1 VTVGRG
7 VITGVS
13 VSHVRASV
21 DQLEVADPESQRRA
35 VEQCLDE
42 PGVEEAFVLQTCNRV
57 EGYVVADEYET
68 GRGALET
75 LVGDVEADAVVE
87 MDHEQ
92 SLRHLLRVAAGLES
106 VVLGEDQILGQVRD
120 AYEDARRAGGVGPL
134 LSDGLTKAIHVGE
147 RARSE
152 TTINDG
158 VLSLAS
164 AAVRLVTEEHGDP
177 SVGLVIG
184 AGEMGRL
191 AAKSLATEVEL
202 LIVANRTIQ
211 HAEHVVGLLA
221 QTDDSAQARA
231 VGLGELEE
239 SLTETDVVVTATAGS
254 GQVVETE
261 TLASAGETVVAD
273 IAQPRDVPEAADT
286 LPGVTV
292 HDLDDLESVTE
303 ETRRQRE
310 AAAET
315 VEAIVDAEF
324 DRLLSQYKR
333 KRADQ
338 VISAMYES
346 AERVKARQLGTA
358 LGKLDLDDEEEA
370 IVESMADAI
379 VSQLLAA
386 PTSSLR
392 DAAEEDDWSTIHTAL
407 ELFDPDFGPETDSPP
422 EFVTEMNPEDIPQ
435 EMREQIPAAVLEQIG
450 E

>member
-1 VTVGRG
+1 MTGGRG

-21 DQLEVADPESQRRA
+21 DQLEAADPDSQRAA
-35 VEQCLDE
+35 VQRLLDS

-57 EGYVVADEYET
+57 EGYVVAGDFAT
-68 GRGALET
+68 GRDALGLLTTDVDGA
-75 LVGDVEADAVVE
+75 AVVE

-120 AYEDARRAGGVGPL
+120 AYEDARSVDGIGPL
-134 LSDGLTKAIHVGE
+134 LSDGVTKAIHVGE
-147 RARSE
+147 RARTE
-152 TTINDG
+152 TPINDG
-158 VLSLAS
+158 TLSLAS
-164 AAVRLVTEEHGDP
+164 AAVRLATDAYDGEP
-177 SVGLVIG
+177 SAGLVVG

-191 AAKSLATEVEL
+191 AAKSLAEAVDRL
-202 LIVANRTIQ
+202 DIANRTIT
-211 HAEHVVGLLA
+211 HADHVAGLVEADVRTRTLG
-221 QTDDSAQARA
+221 TDSLGDALGRA
-231 VGLGELEE
+231 
-239 SLTETDVVVTATAGS
+239 DVVVTATAGS
-254 GQVVETE
+254 GHVVGIDR
-261 TLASAGETVVAD
+261 LAAAGETVVAD

-286 LPGVTV
+286 LPGVAV
-292 HDLDDLESVTE
+292 YDLDALESVTD

-310 AAAET
+310 AAAEE

-358 LGKLDLDDEEEA
+358 LGKLDLDEEEEA

-392 DAAEEDDWSTIHTAL
+392 DAAEDDDWSTIHTAL
-407 ELFDPDFGPETDSPP
+407 QLFDPNLGPDEATPP
-422 EFVTEMNPEDIPQ
+422 EFVTEVQPEDIPA
-435 EMREQIPAAVLEQIG
+435 ETREEIPAAVLEQID

>member
-1 VTVGRG
+1 VTARRG

-21 DQLEVADPESQRRA
+21 DQLEAADPESQRAA
-35 VEQCLDE
+35 VERLLGE

-57 EGYVVADEYET
+57 EAYVVTDDYAT
-68 GRGALET
+68 GRET
-75 LVGDVEADAVVE
+75 LGVVTAGVDDEAVVE

-92 SLRHLLRVAAGLES
+92 TLRHLLRVAAGLES

-120 AYEDARRAGGVGPL
+120 AYEDARSAGGVGPL
-134 LSDGLTKAIHVGE
+134 LSDGVTKAIHVGE

-152 TTINDG
+152 TAINDG

-164 AAVRLVTEEHGDP
+164 AAVRLAAAEFGNP
-177 SVGLVIG
+177 STGLVVG

-191 AAKSLATEVEL
+191 AAKSLAEEVDSL
-202 LIVANRTIQ
+202 AVANRTVP
-211 HAEHVVGLLA
+211 HAERVADMVEGARTRAIGLDALEGALA
-221 QTDDSAQARA
+221 GA
-231 VGLGELEE
+231 
-239 SLTETDVVVTATAGS
+239 DVVVTATAGS
-254 GQVVETE
+254 GHVVDTE
-261 TLASAGETVVAD
+261 TLAAAGETVVAD

-286 LPGVTV
+286 LPDVTV
-292 HDLDDLESVTE
+292 HDLDALESVTD

-310 AAAET
+310 AAAEA

-324 DRLLSQYKR
+324 DRLLTQYKR

-346 AERVKARQLGTA
+346 AERVKADQMGTA
-358 LGKLDLDDEEEA
+358 LGKLDLDEEEEA

-392 DAAEEDDWSTIHTAL
+392 DAAEDDDWSTIHTAL
-407 ELFDPDFGPETDSPP
+407 QLFDPNFGPDEAPPP
-422 EFVTEMNPEDIPQ
+422 EFVTGASPEDIPE
-435 EMREQIPAAVLEQIG
+435 EMREEIPAAVLERIDD
-450 E
+450 